1 MNIRLPLLFIRM
13 LFLCLVFYITGC
25 QASHG
30 TKEELIAGMKQY
42 DHLILKTDGDSIALL
57 YAPDGELGRAAKGRN
72 QIRNFLFNFRHYKV
86 LAQSSSIDS
95 LTIVG
100 DTAFVNGIYHQKVIV
115 PVNDTVSVKGTY
127 ASKWEWLHKE
137 GWHIRRMDT
146 HAIH

>member
-1 MNIRLPLLFIRM
+1 
-13 LFLCLVFYITGC
+13 VFYVTGC
-25 QASHG
+25 QPGRG
-30 TKEELIAGMKQY
+30 TKEELIAGMRQY

-57 YAPDGELGRAAKGRN
+57 YAPDGELGKVAKGRN

-95 LTIVG
+95 LIIDG
-100 DTAFVNGIYHQKVIV
+100 DTAFVNGNYHQKVIV

-127 ASKWEWLHKE
+127 ASKWEWLHEE